1 MRPADD
7 IKKMVQ
13 DWNDTTSAPMDKRI
27 LTDVA
32 RALERSHL
40 QAAPAEPSLRR
51 IIMKSPLTKL
61 AAAAAI
67 IIAVPIVLSQFGGSL
82 ENVAWADVAERFESV
97 PFFSVTIYLGYET
110 SAEAK
115 KIEIWKSEDSRI
127 RAHDGDKVLF
137 ANAVEQDPSAILDFG
152 NTGSPIVAF
161 DRSTRQPAAADGVA
175 RMFLRLLCP
184 KGRFSL
190 NTLLAGAGDEM
201 KIAPVADENSTTSEE
216 TIIFDGTHKSTP
228 ERVRIWALRRSR
240 LPVRL
245 RFEDPRNGEC
255 ADFLFNYSDK
265 KDAAF
270 FDPEV
275 FKQQTPKS

>member
-7 IKKMVQ
+7 IKKMIQ
-13 DWNDTTSAPMDKRI
+13 DWNDTTDASMDEQI
-27 LTDVA
+27 LADVGQVLA
-32 RALERSHL
+32 QSQT
-40 QAAPAEPSLRR
+40 QAAHTEPTLRR
-51 IIMKSPLTKL
+51 IIMRSPLTKL
-61 AAAAAI
+61 AVAATI
-67 IIAVPIVLSQFGGSL
+67 IVAVPIMLSQFGSSL

-115 KIEIWKSEDSRI
+115 KIEIWKSEDSLI

-137 ANAVEQDPSAILDFG
+137 ASAVEADPSAIPGFANASDL
-152 NTGSPIVAF
+152 IVAF
-161 DRSTRQPAAADGVA
+161 DRSTRESVEADGIA
-175 RMFLRLLCP
+175 CMFLRLLCP
-184 KGRFSL
+184 TGQFSL
-190 NTLLAGAGDEM
+190 NTLLESAGDEM
-201 KIAPVADENSTTSEE
+201 QISTVAADDMTTSEE
-216 TIIFDGTHKSTP
+216 TIVFEGTHKSTP

-255 ADFLFNYSDK
+255 ADFLFNYTDK
-265 KDAAF
+265 KDTAF

-275 FKQQTPKS
+275 FKKETTAN

>member
-7 IKKMVQ
+7 IKKMIQ
-13 DWNDTTSAPMDKRI
+13 DWNDTTSAQMYERVLDDI
-27 LTDVA
+27 G
-32 RALERSHL
+32 RALEQSQT

-51 IIMKSPLTKL
+51 IIMKSPMTKL

-67 IIAVPIVLSQFGGSL
+67 IIAVPVLLSQFGGTL
-82 ENVAWADVAERFESV
+82 ENVAWAEVAERFESV
-97 PFFSVTIYLGYET
+97 PFFSVTVYLGYET

-115 KIEIWKSEDSRI
+115 KIEIWKSEDSLI
-127 RAHDGDKVLF
+127 RAHEGDKVLF
-137 ANAVEQDPSAILDFG
+137 ASAVEDPSAILDFG
-152 NTGSPIVAF
+152 NASGPVVAF
-161 DRSTRQPAAADGVA
+161 DRCTRQSVEADGTA
-175 RMFLRLLCP
+175 RLFLRLLCP

-190 NTLLAGAGDEM
+190 NTLLESGADEM
-201 KIAPVADENSTTSEE
+201 EIATVAADDTTASEE
-216 TIIFDGTHKSTP
+216 TIVFNGTHKSTP

-255 ADFLFNYSDK
+255 ADFLFNYNDK

-275 FKQQTPKS
+275 FKQQTPSN